1 MSKLTIIYASET
13 GTAEDVAY
21 NLFDFLSN
29 RTHAPCSITSIDT
42 YDISLLPS
50 ESNLIFV
57 VSTTGDGECP
67 ASMRTFWRFLLR
79 KNLSAQSLQNVKIG
93 IFGLGD
99 SSYEKFN
106 AVARRLSMRVK
117 QLGAQEL
124 VSMNL
129 GDDQAAHGYFT
140 AYQTFCDNIATV
152 YCLDGKEEQKSGDSG
167 SMQTAIPI
175 GNNPP
180 PEYSVSVCSSS
191 IHNSAYSDLY
201 VSYQHRPPQYYHPPA
216 DSKFPTPFHAKC
228 TKNIRMTDPAWPQ
241 DVRHITLD
249 IKDALANFRYMG
261 DVEALEDMAV
271 MRYPFVAGDVATV
284 HPLND
289 EALVEK
295 CIALLPSIN
304 EHSNEMNG
312 DSDEGVRKDQFL
324 IISRDGFVR
333 GESLRQSRL
342 MDCNVTVYELLLK
355 YLDITGNPRRSFFT
369 QLSQWATSEE
379 EAEKLVE
386 LASPEGTDL
395 YHEYVIRE
403 KRNYVEVLEEF
414 RSARPPLVRL
424 LEMIPPLQPR
434 HYSIASSS
442 ISFSTQV
449 DLCVAVEEKVTPYK
463 RKRKGLCSSYLADCR
478 LGQEVVLWI
487 RRGSFINP
495 TSAPVFLNSWTT
507 LQSTLAAQA
516 QEAETDGLAVDV
528 PAVLVPEN
536 RPVILIGPG
545 TGVAPMRALL
555 QERQALDQMAASY
568 SNNGNGTATGKVPST
583 VLFFGC
589 RKQKKDFLFSSEWAS
604 LPKLTTD
611 NDSNSDPDCYS
622 DGHTLV
628 SMAFSQDG
636 GRTEAKTYV
645 MTKMRLHSA
654 LLWQLISQQGAY
666 IFIAGSAKRMPI
678 DVRKCFEGI
687 LMSEGGMDQ
696 GQADRYL
703 KAMEKQ
709 KRYVVEAWSS

>member
-21 NLFDFLSN
+21 NLFDFLSSHHS
-29 RTHAPCSITSIDT
+29 HALSCSITSIDT
-42 YDISLLPS
+42 YDVSLLPS
-50 ESNLIFV
+50 ESDLIFV

-67 ASMRTFWRFLLR
+67 AGMRTFWRFLLR
-79 KNLSAQSLQNVKIG
+79 KNLSAESLQNVKIG

-106 AVARRLSMRVK
+106 AAARRLSMRVK

-124 VSMNL
+124 VSMSL

-140 AYQTFCDNIATV
+140 AYQTFCDNIASV
-152 YCLDGKEEQKSGDSG
+152 YNLNGEQAQQQKADS
-167 SMQTAIPI
+167 STAAIDAT
-175 GNNPP
+175 GGRRNP
-180 PEYSVSVCSSS
+180 PEYSVSVCPSS
-191 IHNSAYSDLY
+191 IHNSTYSDLY

-228 TKNIRMTDPAWPQ
+228 TQNMRMTDPQWPQ

-249 IKDALANFRYMG
+249 IKDSLANFRYTG

-271 MRYPFVAGDVATV
+271 MQHPFVAGDVATV
-284 HPLND
+284 HPLNE
-289 EALVEK
+289 EALVER
-295 CIALLPSIN
+295 CMALLPGIN
-304 EHSNEMNG
+304 ER
-312 DSDEGVRKDQFL
+312 SDEMSNDSEGVKKDQFL
-324 IISRDGFVR
+324 IINRDGFVR
-333 GESLRQSRL
+333 GESQRQSRL
-342 MDCNVTVYELLLK
+342 MDCNVTVHELLLK
-355 YLDITGNPRRSFFT
+355 YLDISGNPRRSFFT

-395 YHEYVIRE
+395 YHDYVIRE

-414 RSARPPLVRL
+414 RSARPPLERL

-442 ISFSTQV
+442 ISSSTRI

-463 RKRKGLCSSYLADCR
+463 RKRKGLCSSYLADCK

-495 TSAPVFLNSWTT
+495 TSVPIFLNAWTS
-507 LQSTLAAQA
+507 LQSTLASQAQA
-516 QEAETDGLAVDV
+516 GASGLSVDM

-536 RPVILIGPG
+536 QPVILIGPG

-555 QERQALDQMAASY
+555 QERQALDQMKALY
-568 SNNGNGTATGKVPST
+568 DNDHGNVQETPST

-589 RKQKKDFLFSSEWAS
+589 RKQKKDFLFSSEWTS
-604 LPKLTTD
+604 LPKLSID
-611 NDSNSDPDCYS
+611 DPNNHDPECYS
-622 DGHTLV
+622 DGNTQI

-636 GRTEAKTYV
+636 GLMEAKTYV
-645 MTKMRLHSA
+645 MSKMRLHAA
-654 LLWQLISQQGAY
+654 LLWRMISQGAY

-687 LMSEGGMDQ
+687 IMNEGGMDA
-696 GQADRYL
+696 GAADKYL
-703 KAMEKQ
+703 KMMERQ
-709 KRYVVEAWSS
+709 NRYVVEAWSS